1 MGTHIALAAPPGLF
15 AIGSKRELFQ
25 PDVERAVLGAVVALY
40 VGKAPGID
48 PVAYVLSNGRTV
60 WAKDIEIM
68 TIDEINSSDDVSWS
82 VRGVEV

>member
-1 MGTHIALAAPPGLF
+1 MGTYIALAAPTGLF
-15 AIGSKRELFQ
+15 AIGLKRELRQ
-25 PDVERAVLGAVVALY
+25 SDVERAVLGSVVALY

-48 PVAYVLSNGRTV
+48 PVAYVLSNGKTV

>member
-1 MGTHIALAAPPGLF
+1 MGTYIAIAAPPGLF
-15 AIGSKRELFQ
+15 AIGSKREPFQ

-40 VGKAPGID
+40 VGKSPGID
-48 PVAYVLSNGRTV
+48 PVAYVLGNGETV

-68 TIDEINSSDDVSWS
+68 TFDEINSSDDVSWS